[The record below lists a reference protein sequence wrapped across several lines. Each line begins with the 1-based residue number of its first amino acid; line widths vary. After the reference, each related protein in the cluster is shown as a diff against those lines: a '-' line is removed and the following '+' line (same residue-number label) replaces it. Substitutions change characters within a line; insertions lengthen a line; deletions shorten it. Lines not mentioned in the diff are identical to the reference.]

1 MPLLFVV
8 AMFHLTSRHCPMPH
22 LPMVPDEMVV
32 PTIPLRCSD
41 CGREVTS
48 PINKSI
54 SVDNHLRDG
63 TTAARKFDANG
74 SAVVEFW
81 WCRDCAQG
89 VCK

>member
-1 MPLLFVV
+1 M
-8 AMFHLTSRHCPMPH
+8 SH
-22 LPMVPDEMVV
+22 LPLVPDEMVV

-54 SVDNHLRDG
+54 SVDNHLRDTSTP
-63 TTAARKFDANG
+63 TTRKFDANG